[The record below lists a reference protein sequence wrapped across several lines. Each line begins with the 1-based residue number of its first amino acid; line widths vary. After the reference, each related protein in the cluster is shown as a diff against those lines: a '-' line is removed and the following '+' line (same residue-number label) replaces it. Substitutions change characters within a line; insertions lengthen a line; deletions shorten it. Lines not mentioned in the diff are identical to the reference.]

1 MTRPSPHCLNL
12 FIRLLIR
19 ALNDAVSE
27 VVLSHQ
33 LLIRERSTLRITGY
47 ELRVTSYVAIAQGL
61 LVYCTRTLDCSHSSV
76 CISQTKSVSIEMR

>member
-33 LLIRERSTLRITGY
+33 LLTRERSTLSSG
-47 ELRVTSYVAIAQGL
+47 LRVTSYVAIAQGL